1 MIFVK
6 IEQEKSRL
14 FMKSHKLT
22 NFTLGS
28 RISIQSSDRDEILHE
43 TY

>member
-28 RISIQSSDRDEILHE
+28 RALNPIIGSG
-43 TY
+43 